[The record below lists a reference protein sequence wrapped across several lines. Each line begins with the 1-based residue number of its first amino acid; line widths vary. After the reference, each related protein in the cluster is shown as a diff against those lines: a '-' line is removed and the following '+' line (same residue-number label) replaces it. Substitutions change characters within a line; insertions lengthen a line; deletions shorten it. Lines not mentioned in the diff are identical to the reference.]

1 MTQLN
6 EAYNFMNKKMKQD
19 YVAFFEKIMNARDAI
34 ILTGKANRKQRKSRA
49 RSKESIIKKLKSQ
62 VSDGA
67 LGIASISFHRRRL
80 RKEVWVYNTKT

>member
-34 ILTGKANRKQRKSRA
+34 ILTGKANRKQRKPRA
-49 RSKESIIKKLKSQ
+49 RSKESIIKKTKVPSKRW
-62 VSDGA
+62 SIRNSIY
-67 LGIASISFHRRRL
+67 IAHRRRL
-80 RKEVWVYNTKT
+80 RQ